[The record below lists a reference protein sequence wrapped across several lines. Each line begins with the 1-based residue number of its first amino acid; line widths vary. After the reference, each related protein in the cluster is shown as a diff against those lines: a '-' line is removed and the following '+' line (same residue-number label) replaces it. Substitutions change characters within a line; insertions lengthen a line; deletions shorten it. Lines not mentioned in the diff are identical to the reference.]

1 MNRRQRIVLSL
12 AAALSALL
20 LNGMAQA
27 TLAGDV
33 NVQLIAPGGVSGN
46 PAGFTLQQTAPLA
59 TGIKALNIG
68 GDALGAISS
77 YMLDYEQI
85 VFSGNSVLIRVA
97 AGADDGL
104 GTTTSLTTG
113 YLGVGADHARY
124 QLSGLSIA
132 NAVITGLSVYGF
144 DGYATTGSAA
154 TSGLAGWSSS
164 LPGSFAHLIDA
175 NTLSFDLDTMVF
187 KDRGVGSSGA
197 YAEFRIDLNTEVAAP
212 VPEPSTL
219 ALMSLGLLGLAA
231 ARRSAT
237 RN

>member
-46 PAGFTLQQTAPLA
+46 SAGFTLQQTAPLA
-59 TGIKALNIG
+59 TGIKALNLF
-68 GDALGAISS
+68 GDASGEISS
-77 YMLDYEQI
+77 FMLNNEQI
-85 VFSGNSVLIRVA
+85 AFSGNSVLIRVA
-97 AGADDGL
+97 AGADDGV
-104 GTTTSLTTG
+104 GTLTSG

-124 QLSGLSIA
+124 ELSGLSIP
-132 NAVITGLSVYGF
+132 NFVITGLSVYGF